1 MGSGRRPLLILG
13 EQHSGGSSGRRPP
26 PSCFD
31 GSYGVRRLAAAASSR
46 CPLPAIGT
54 SDLRGSTG
62 SKDLSGGGCWWFVK
76 RVVLAASVVTKSV
89 KENGIC

>member
-1 MGSGRRPLLILG
+1 MSPSGDRNIR
-13 EQHSGGSSGRRPP
+13 
-26 PSCFD
+26 
-31 GSYGVRRLAAAASSR
+31 
-46 CPLPAIGT
+46 
-54 SDLRGSTG
+54 STG